1 VDLTP
6 RTDGS
11 SAPAR
16 RRRRWAP
23 ILIVAVALVA
33 GGVVVTKFLTS
44 AIDYYCN
51 VDEIGVRQGCDG
63 DRRIRVQGIV
73 RQDSLEKRDGSTVFT
88 LEWNTKTIEVSYLG
102 DPGGVFQECIPVVA
116 HGRLAG
122 GGFDS
127 DRIEVKHTNE
137 YVEKNKTRFDKANE
151 EAAAC
156 SVSEG

>member
-1 VDLTP
+1 MV
-6 RTDGS
+6 
-11 SAPAR
+11 
-16 RRRRWAP
+16 
-23 ILIVAVALVA
+23 IVALALVA

-51 VDEIGVRQGCDG
+51 VDEIGVRDGCNG

-73 RQDSLEKRDGSTVFT
+73 RKDSLEKKDGTTAFT
-88 LEWNTKTIEVSYLG
+88 LEWNDKSIEVSYLG

-116 HGRLAG
+116 HGRLDGPA
-122 GGFDS
+122 FDS

-137 YVEKNKTRFDKANE
+137 YEEKNKSRFDEANE

-156 SVSEG
+156 SASEG

>member
-1 VDLTP
+1 M
-6 RTDGS
+6 
-11 SAPAR
+11 
-16 RRRRWAP
+16 
-23 ILIVAVALVA
+23 LIVAVALVA

-73 RQDSLEKRDGSTVFT
+73 RQHSLERRDGSTVFT
-88 LEWNTKTIEVSYLG
+88 LEWNTRTIEVSYLG

-127 DRIEVKHTNE
+127 DRIEVKHSNE